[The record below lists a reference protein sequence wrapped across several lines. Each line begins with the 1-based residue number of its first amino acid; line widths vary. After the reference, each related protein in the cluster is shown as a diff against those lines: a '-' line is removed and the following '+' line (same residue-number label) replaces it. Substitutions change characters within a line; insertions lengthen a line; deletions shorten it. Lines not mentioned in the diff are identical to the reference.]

1 MQARGSTTAVLA
13 GALFALSACGGSD
26 DDGSGDAGAGASDA
40 AAVSTPEKSAVTVGV
55 LPLADYAAVYWADD
69 HGFFEQEGLDV
80 TMQPLQGG
88 PIGIQSVISGA
99 VDFSFANNIS
109 TMVAQSSGAPVTIV
123 VASSALGPESN
134 IYVVKPDSPITSIDD
149 LSGKTVGVNTTNNI
163 GDVTFR
169 ALAES
174 EGADVTPQFVE
185 VPFNEMV
192 AGVQAGSID
201 VGYTPEPFASA
212 ALAAGLRTVVDLTQ
226 GPNKGLAAA
235 SFVASDA
242 FVKEN
247 PGTAA
252 AFARALYAA
261 GADIA
266 ANEAEFRTWLPG
278 IARVP
283 AEVAQSMKLP
293 TFFTEIEPEELQR
306 VVDLLDEQGLLK
318 SDYVVEDH
326 VLLP

>member
-1 MQARGSTTAVLA
+1 MRARGSTAVALA
-13 GALFALSACGGSD
+13 GAMLLLAACGSSDDGGSD
-26 DDGSGDAGAGASDA
+26 GNATSNA
-40 AAVSTPEKSAVTVGV
+40 AAPGTPEKAAVTVGV

-69 HGFFEQEGLDV
+69 HGFFEKEGLDV
-80 TMQPLQGG
+80 TLQPLQGG
-88 PIGIQSVISGA
+88 PIGIQSVVSGA
-99 VDFSFANNIS
+99 VDFSFANTIS
-109 TMVAQSSGAPVTIV
+109 TMVAQSAGAPVTIV
-123 VASSALGPESN
+123 VASSALGPQSN
-134 IYVVKPDSPITSIDD
+134 IYVVKPDSPITSIKD
-149 LSGKTVGVNTTNNI
+149 LDGKTVGVNTTNNI
-163 GDVTFR
+163 GDVTFK
-169 ALAES
+169 ALAKS
-174 EGADVTPQFVE
+174 EGVKVAPQFVE

-212 ALAAGLRTVVDLTQ
+212 ALAAGLRTVVDLTE

-261 GADIA
+261 GDDIS

-278 IARVP
+278 IAHVP
-283 AEVAQSMKLP
+283 DEVAQTMKLP
-293 TFFTEIEPEELQR
+293 TFFTKIEPDELQR
-306 VVDLLDEQGLLK
+306 VADLLDDQGVLK
-318 SDYVVEDH
+318 SEYVLDDH
-326 VLLP
+326 ILLP